1 MSDKEIKK
9 ISVVSLGLLVVM
21 VILLG
26 AAAYTVKAVLSDDS
40 PRKKS
45 SVTMVTL
52 LKPPPPP
59 QIKEKLPEPEQVR
72 EIQKKEEVFTSEP
85 QDVGNQDSKPAGEED
100 NTPAGDNLGV
110 DAEGTAGGDA
120 FGLVGKK
127 GGRSLLAGGGGSGG
141 GGGLGRLSLLSKYT
155 GYTQIVE
162 TEIRKRVMKRLDE
175 EGGIPRGK
183 LQGVARVS
191 VDSSGAVIDYR
202 IIGSSGNHRM
212 DEAIKQAL
220 GDIKISEPPPDGM
233 PRTMDI
239 KFTYQG

>member
-1 MSDKEIKK
+1 
-9 ISVVSLGLLVVM
+9 M

-26 AAAYTVKAVLSDDS
+26 AAVYFVKAVLSDDS
-40 PRKKS
+40 SRKKS

-59 QIKEKLPEPEQVR
+59 QIKEKPPEPEQVR
-72 EIQKKEEVFTSEP
+72 EIQKKEEGFTSGL
-85 QDVGNQDSKPAGEED
+85 QDVANQAGLQDVANQDSKPAGEQD
-100 NTPAGDNLGV
+100 NTPAGDNLGL

-141 GGGLGRLSLLSKYT
+141 SGGMGKLSLLAKFA
-155 GYTQIVE
+155 GYAQIVE

-175 EGGIPRGK
+175 EGGVPRGK
-183 LQGVARVS
+183 LQAVARVS
-191 VDSSGAVIDYR
+191 VDSNGAVVDYR
-202 IIGSSGNHRM
+202 IIGSSGNHKM
-212 DEAIKQAL
+212 DEAIKQSL
-220 GDIKISEPPPDGM
+220 STIKISEPPPDGM

>member
-1 MSDKEIKK
+1 MSVKQIKK
-9 ISVVSLGLLVVM
+9 TSVVSWGLLAVM

-26 AAAYTVKAVLSDDS
+26 AAVYTVKSVLSDGS
-40 PRKKS
+40 PQKKS

-59 QIKEKLPEPEQVR
+59 QIKEKPPEPEQVR
-72 EIQKKEEVFTSEP
+72 DIQKKEEVFTPELQEAIS
-85 QDVGNQDSKPAGEED
+85 QDSNPAGEED
-100 NTPAGDNLGV
+100 SAPAGDNLGV
-110 DAEGTAGGDA
+110 DAEGQAGSDA

-141 GGGLGRLSLLSKYT
+141 SGGLGRLSLLSKFA
-155 GYTQIVE
+155 GYSQIVE

-183 LQGVARVS
+183 LQAVARVS
-191 VDSSGAVIDYR
+191 VDSSGAVVDCR
-202 IIGSSGNHRM
+202 IIGSSGNHKM
-212 DEAIKQAL
+212 DEAIKQSL
-220 GDIKISEPPPDGM
+220 GDIRISEPPPDGM